1 MEGRFYRKHPRQ
13 WFQNK
18 GVGGYMIN
26 YKDMSY
32 EELDAVYKELIE
44 EIAFVM
50 QMKILRKQ
58 IDAGKQASAEI
69 LT

>member
-1 MEGRFYRKHPRQ
+1 
-13 WFQNK
+13 
-18 GVGGYMIN
+18 MIN

-50 QMKILRKQ
+50 QMKELRKT

-69 LT
+69 LTRKLIERCQESND

>member
-1 MEGRFYRKHPRQ
+1 
-13 WFQNK
+13 
-18 GVGGYMIN
+18 MIN

-50 QMKILRKQ
+50 QMKTLRKQ

-69 LT
+69 LTEKLIERCRESND

>member
-1 MEGRFYRKHPRQ
+1 
-13 WFQNK
+13 
-18 GVGGYMIN
+18 MIN

-50 QMKILRKQ
+50 KMKELRKAM
-58 IDAGKQASAEI
+58 DASDHASAEI
-69 LT
+69 LTEKLIKRCKV